1 MRDKDLYARILD
13 IEAPW
18 RVADVELNL
27 QQGEVVVHVEHDG
40 EALNCPEC
48 GQPARRYDTRQR
60 RWRHLDTCQYRTIL
74 AAEMPRVQ
82 CERQGQAGRGEDRGT
97 GGSAMIRRLSGGMVS
112 LAAMILALVGCD
124 EMALQT
130 SEPADEPDAKPTEYV
145 GTYRATAET
154 TTVTL
159 NVEAD
164 TFVAVALIPPSA
176 GTALRVASVHVKSSE
191 DGDGRSWLELAGD
204 VNVTGSTATLTIT
217 GVSRDR
223 VELEGAELQQYT
235 DCEVTATAGIAFAEE
250 AMQGIAACLS
260 AADNAIVA
268 DDVTVVRQDP
278 KALIKGKWRHTAPG
292 AVVDTFDV
300 ESTQMRITLFP
311 VFPVPKESV
320 SVSVVLIIDYQITAT
335 QIPLVQV
342 TDAVVSPRGV
352 ITVAEIVRHY
362 NGTFAEQSPYYYVV
376 DERSL
381 VFSWG
386 QGGYERFERV
396 TE

>member
-1 MRDKDLYARILD
+1 
-13 IEAPW
+13 
-18 RVADVELNL
+18 
-27 QQGEVVVHVEHDG
+27 
-40 EALNCPEC
+40 
-48 GQPARRYDTRQR
+48 
-60 RWRHLDTCQYRTIL
+60 
-74 AAEMPRVQ
+74 
-82 CERQGQAGRGEDRGT
+82 
-97 GGSAMIRRLSGGMVS
+97 MIRRLSGGIVS
-112 LAAMILALVGCD
+112 LAMILALVGCD

-154 TTVTL
+154 TTVSL
-159 NVEAD
+159 DVEAD

-191 DGDGRSWLELAGD
+191 DGDGRGWLELAGD

-250 AMQGIAACLS
+250 AMQGIVACLS

-278 KALIKGKWRHTAPG
+278 KALIKGKWRHTPTAG
-292 AVVDTFDV
+292 GVVDTFDV
-300 ESTQMRITLFP
+300 ESTQMRVTLFP
-311 VFPVPKESV
+311 VPEGSV
-320 SVSVVLIIDYQITAT
+320 SVTVVLIVDYQITAT
-335 QIPLVQV
+335 QFSWMQV
-342 TDAVVSPRGV
+342 TDAMVSPPGV
-352 ITVAEIVRHY
+352 ITTTVAEIVRFY
-362 NGTFAEQSPYYYVV
+362 NGTIAEQAPYYYVV

-386 QGGYERFERV
+386 QDGYERFERV